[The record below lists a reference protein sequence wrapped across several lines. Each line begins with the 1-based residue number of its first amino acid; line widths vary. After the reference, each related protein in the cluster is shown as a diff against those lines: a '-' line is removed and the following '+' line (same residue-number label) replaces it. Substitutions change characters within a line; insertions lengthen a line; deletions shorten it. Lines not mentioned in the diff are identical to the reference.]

1 MIMKK
6 LAIAMMLSVSALATS
21 AQVNYKV
28 QTACHPQ
35 DVKHYDTERLRSS
48 FMMEKVMA
56 PDEINVTYTL
66 YDRLIYGG
74 AMPVNKILKLET
86 FRELGPEI
94 TYFLERRELGV
105 INVGGDGVVTVD
117 GKEYPMKYKEAL
129 YVGCGN
135 KEVTFKSNDAAKPA
149 KFYINSAP
157 AYKPYVTQLITTDA
171 KLQKA
176 NPKQYA
182 LAISDHYGKM
192 EDSNDRIV
200 NQLIVKDVLE
210 RVKNGGTNQ
219 LQMGLTELA
228 PGSVWN
234 TMPAHTH
241 TRRMEAY
248 FYFNLPEGNAICHLM
263 GEPQEERL
271 VWLHNEQ
278 AITSPEWSIHA
289 AAGTSK
295 NNVFVSITLPS
306 AMHTTVTASRRPPN
320 AICFAFTCMSRDRLP
335 YIHTMCPQA
344 ISRSTYFLYHRNS
357 VLPVHS
363 LHHTDCSDTFCC

>member
-1 MIMKK
+1 MKK
-6 LAIAMMLSVSALATS
+6 LAIAMMLGFAATTAS
-21 AQVNYKV
+21 AQMNYKV

-48 FMMEKVMA
+48 FAMEKVMA
-56 PDEINVTYTL
+56 ADEINLTYTL
-66 YDRLIYGG
+66 YDR
-74 AMPVNKILKLET
+74 KLET
-86 FRELGPEI
+86 FHELGPEI

-105 INVGGDGVVTVD
+105 VNIGGDGVVTVD

-135 KEVTFKSNDAAKPA
+135 KEVTFKSNDPAKPA

-157 AYKPYVTQLITTDA
+157 AYKQFVTQLITTDVKA
-171 KLQKA
+171 QKA
-176 NPKQYA
+176 NPKKYA

-192 EDSNDRIV
+192 EDSNDRVV

-210 RVKNGGTNQ
+210 RVEGGGTNQ

-248 FYFNLPEGNAICHLM
+248 FYFNVPEGNAICHLM

-271 VWLHNEQ
+271 VWLHNDEQ

-289 AAGTSK
+289 AAGTSNYTFIWGMAGENLK
-295 NNVFVSITLPS
+295 
-306 AMHTTVTASRRPPN
+306 
-320 AICFAFTCMSRDRLP
+320 
-335 YIHTMCPQA
+335 Y
-344 ISRSTYFLYHRNS
+344 
-357 VLPVHS
+357 
-363 LHHTDCSDTFCC
+363 SDKDEIKYLDMR